1 MKKWENFSK
10 EELEQFVKDSSS
22 YAQVCEK
29 IGYKGGSGTKLVK
42 EMIEFYQFDISHFK
56 GQGWN
61 KNNFDYDRF
70 RYGNNIKAAAAIDAI
85 VYLRG
90 HRCERCQLEQ
100 WLNNPIPLEVHHKD
114 GDRLNNG
121 LDNLELLCPNCHAL
135 TDNWRGRNISTGKEK
150 VSEEQ
155 YVQALNESPNIRQAL
170 LKLGLTAKGE
180 NYKRARELINKYNI
194 THLLEP

>member
-1 MKKWENFSK
+1 MKRWEKFSK
-10 EELEQFVKDSSS
+10 EELEQFVKDSYS

-29 IGYKGGSGTKLVK
+29 VGYVGGSGTKLIK
-42 EMIEFYQFDISHFK
+42 EMIDFYQFDTSHFK

-90 HRCERCQLEQ
+90 HRCEQCQLEM
-100 WLNNPIPLEVHHKD
+100 WLDNPIPLEVHHKD
-114 GDRLNNG
+114 GDKLNNE
-121 LDNLELLCPNCHAL
+121 LDNLQLLCPNCHAL
-135 TDNWRGRNISTGKEK
+135 TSNWRGHNINAGKEK
-150 VSEEQ
+150 VSEED
-155 YVQALNESPNIRQAL
+155 YVQALRESPNIRQAL
-170 LKLGLTAKGE
+170 LKLGLTAKGQ
-180 NYKRARELINKYNI
+180 NYVRARELIHKYNI

>member
-10 EELEQFVKDSSS
+10 EELEQFVKSSSS

-29 IGYKGGSGTKLVK
+29 IGYKGGSGPKLVK

-114 GDRLNNG
+114 GDKLNNE

-180 NYKRARELINKYNI
+180 NYKRARELINKHNI

>member
-10 EELEQFVKDSSS
+10 EELEQFVKNSSS

-29 IGYKGGSGTKLVK
+29 IGYKGGSGPKLVK

-114 GDRLNNG
+114 GDKLNNE

-155 YVQALNESPNIRQAL
+155 YVQALNGSPNIRQAL

>member
-10 EELEQFVKDSSS
+10 EELEQFVKNSSS

-29 IGYKGGSGTKLVK
+29 IGYKGGSGPKLVK

-114 GDRLNNG
+114 GDKLNNE

>member
-1 MKKWENFSK
+1 MKRWEKFSK
-10 EELEQFVKDSSS
+10 EELEQFVKESYS

-29 IGYKGGSGTKLVK
+29 VGYVGGSGTKLVK

-90 HRCERCQLEQ
+90 HRCEQCQLEV
-100 WLNNPIPLEVHHKD
+100 WLDNPIPLEVHHKD
-114 GDRLNNG
+114 GDKLNNE
-121 LDNLELLCPNCHAL
+121 LDNLQLLCPNCHAL
-135 TDNWRGRNISTGKEK
+135 TSNWRGHNISTGKEK
-150 VSEEQ
+150 VSEEE
-155 YVQALNESPNIRQAL
+155 YVQALKESPNIRQAL
-170 LKLGLTAKGE
+170 LKLGLTAKGQ
-180 NYKRARELINKYNI
+180 NYVRARELIHKYNI